1 MDQNTDTLISNAMKT
16 ASELLAA
23 YAFSVV
29 GALLILVLGLM
40 AASWLSRLTRSALE
54 RTGRIDATL
63 TSFLSKIVK
72 YAVWV
77 LVFVTVLSE
86 FGVKTTSILAALGA
100 AGLAIGLALQGTLS
114 NIAAGIMILIL
125 RPFNTGE
132 YIEVDGIAGT
142 VEEIGLFSTQLKRSD
157 GLFLMVPNSKL
168 WGASV
173 LNYSRN
179 PTRRFELVVGIDYG
193 DDMKQAREIL
203 LELAKAD
210 SRVLENPAPVSFVNS
225 LDDSSVGIAL
235 RAWIGSADYLATTW
249 DLTEEAKSRF
259 DKAGISIPFPQLD
272 INQKAA

>member
-1 MDQNTDTLISNAMKT
+1 MKT

-210 SRVLENPAPVSFVNS
+210 SRVLENPAPVSFVKS

>member
-210 SRVLENPAPVSFVNS
+210 SRVLENPAPVSFVKS

>member
-203 LELAKAD
+203 LEVAKAD
-210 SRVLENPAPVSFVNS
+210 SRVLENPAPVSFVKS